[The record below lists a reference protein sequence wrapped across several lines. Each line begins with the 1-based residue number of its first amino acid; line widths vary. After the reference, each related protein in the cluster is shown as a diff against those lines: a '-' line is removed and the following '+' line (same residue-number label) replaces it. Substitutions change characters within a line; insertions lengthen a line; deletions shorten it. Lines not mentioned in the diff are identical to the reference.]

1 MPTSAQPPL
10 TAASAALPIDGPP
23 RALGPVAQLGESP
36 LWCTDT
42 ASLYWCDIEGRRVH
56 RLQPDSGA
64 AACWAFD
71 TEPACCAL
79 GRDGRLRVACRDGLW
94 ALDVHTGARER
105 LVAAPY
111 DTAAERFNDGRC
123 DAAGRWWIGTLRDRR
138 DAPLASLYRWADG
151 WLMRMSGEVT
161 VANGLAF
168 SPDQRTLYWSDTTA
182 HTIYAQ
188 DHDPATGA
196 IRARRVFARFEPK
209 PSSGDLSGYG
219 GRPDG
224 AAVDAQGCL
233 WVACFEGSRLV
244 RLSPSGEQLGE
255 LPLPV
260 RCPTM
265 PCFGGPGLRT
275 LYITTARHGRPA
287 DELAAQPWAG
297 HVLAVPVGVPGLPA
311 AHVA

>member
-1 MPTSAQPPL
+1 MPTP
-10 TAASAALPIDGPP
+10 AAPTSALPIDG
-23 RALGPVAQLGESP
+23 ALHPVGPLAELGESP
-36 LWCTDT
+36 LWCTDS
-42 ASLYWCDIEGRRVH
+42 ASLYWCDIAGGRVH
-56 RLQPDSGA
+56 RLQPDRGTVA
-64 AACWAFD
+64 AWSFD

-94 ALDVHTGARER
+94 ALDVHTGGRER
-105 LVAAPY
+105 LIAAPY

-138 DAPLASLYRWADG
+138 DAPIAGLWRWDGSSLT
-151 WLMRMSGEVT
+151 RMAGDVT

-182 HTIYAQ
+182 HTVYAL
-188 DHDPATGA
+188 DHDPASGS
-196 IRARRVFARFEPK
+196 IGPRRVFARFATK
-209 PSSGDLSGYG
+209 AACGDLKGYG

-224 AAVDAQGCL
+224 AAVDAEGCL

-244 RLSPSGEQLGE
+244 RLSPRGELLGE

-287 DELAAQPWAG
+287 DEQAAQPWAG
-297 HVLAVPVGVPGLPA
+297 HVLAVSVGVPGLPA
-311 AHVA
+311 ARVA